1 MKFLLVITV
10 CSSIYQTCM
19 SPSEMYPM
27 YDNYNACATA
37 GYLNSL
43 TVIQEL
49 GPKRVEADR
58 VTVHFECRQVHGA

>member
-1 MKFLLVITV
+1 MKFLLVITI

-19 SPSEMYPM
+19 PPAEIYPL
-27 YDNYNACATA
+27 YNNYNDCTTA

-43 TVIQEL
+43 TVTREL

-58 VTVHFECRQVHGA
+58 VTVHFECRQMHGA